1 MSRACGYSMFAQGRV
16 SAALAFAICLAASC
30 SAAGASDG
38 TRRGREAPSQSAVTV
53 ENLLRWSVQGAAG
66 VAKVRSG
73 LVQTL
78 KMEPSGPKGLYGKGP
93 VRLADGY
100 TLNFSS
106 IRGLTGAVHIG
117 VEELPCYPPGR
128 AAKLLPGVTE
138 SIVLDAHM
146 VDRGKSYSTER
157 NGFRVYFMAT
167 PDTYQCVTS
176 IHIRPAEKTMP

>member
-1 MSRACGYSMFAQGRV
+1 MNRACDYSIFVRGRV

-53 ENLLRWSVQGAAG
+53 ENLLRWSVQGAVG

-78 KMEPSGPKGLYGKGP
+78 KMGPSGPKGLYGKGP

-106 IRGLTGAVHIG
+106 IRGLTGAIHIG
-117 VEELPCYPPGR
+117 VEELPCYPPDR

-138 SIVLDAHM
+138 TIEFDAHM
-146 VDRGKSYSTER
+146 IDRGKNYATER
-157 NGFRVYFMAT
+157 NGFRVYFNTTAY
-167 PDTYQCVTS
+167 TYECVTS
-176 IHIRPAEKTMP
+176 IHIRPSEKASP